1 MNHRLLIQ
9 FSRLGLYCIVVLL
22 TVLNHLIQENYF
34 NWSLF
39 ASFYGIATA
48 GLLIHFLP
56 LFSLDRFFEKRALV
70 FLTFAADITLITLLI
85 LTSALN
91 QTLFLFLYLVT
102 IILTGLVFQ
111 MRGALLIAA
120 LASIGY
126 TVASWFGP
134 DIKAMSFLFMLI
146 LNNIAFFAVA
156 SLAGYL
162 SGQLNI
168 FAERLEAQSLS
179 LQVIRR
185 LNEMIIETIPT
196 ALFTIQ
202 STSEILQFN
211 PGAMALFKNEQLEGV
226 RLFDILPELARRIQ
240 DLPNLKLGEK
250 HEIQW
255 EKAGE
260 IHLLSVHVLPQS
272 SDFQT
277 PTFLVV
283 IEDLTE
289 IRRLEFAVR
298 QSEKMAAVGGLA
310 AGIAHEIRNP
320 LAGISGSI
328 ELLSQN
334 FTTEDDKKLAKII
347 LREIDR
353 LNRLISEFL
362 DFAKPEKPPGEIV
375 DINLILKEVIEN
387 AKGSMGREVQ
397 VDTNLNPQSFLQGH
411 RDKLK
416 QALLNIVING
426 MQAMDQIPNPRLTV
440 NTEIVDGR
448 LLIKVKDNGNG
459 ISAENKARIFEP
471 FHTTKPKGTGLG
483 LAITHKILEA
493 HSAKIFV
500 ESEVGLGTEFVI
512 SFPAKS
518 FENQQPAAENKQ

>member
-9 FSRLGLYCIVVLL
+9 SSRLGLYAIVVVL
-22 TVLNHLIQENYF
+22 TVLNHLLQDNYF

-39 ASFYGIATA
+39 ASFYGIASI
-48 GLLIHFLP
+48 GLLMNLLP
-56 LFSLDRFFEKRALV
+56 LFKLDPFFEKRGLV
-70 FLTFAADITLITLLI
+70 FLTFVIDIVLISFLMV
-85 LTSALN
+85 TSALN

-102 IILTGLVFQ
+102 IILSGLVFQ

-120 LASIGY
+120 MTSIGF

-134 DIKAMSFLFMLI
+134 EIKAMSFLFMLI

-156 SLAGYL
+156 GISGYL
-162 SGQLNI
+162 SEQLNL

-185 LNEMIIETIPT
+185 LNEMIIETIPS
-196 ALFTIQ
+196 ALFTVN
-202 STSEILQFN
+202 SLSEILQYN
-211 PGAMALFKNEQLEGV
+211 PGAAQLFKNENLEGV
-226 RLFDILPELARRIQ
+226 KLFGMLPELAAKIP
-240 DLPNLKLGEK
+240 DLPGLKQGEK
-250 HEIQW
+250 HEVRWNEGSEQ
-255 EKAGE
+255 
-260 IHLLSVHVLPQS
+260 HLLSVQVLPQIS
-272 SDFQT
+272 SFET

-289 IRRLEFAVR
+289 IRRLEFAMR

-320 LAGISGSI
+320 LAGISGSV

-334 FTTEDDKKLAKII
+334 FQTDDDKKLAKII
-347 LREIDR
+347 LKEIDR

-362 DFAKPEKPPGEIV
+362 DFAKPEKPPGEVV
-375 DINLILKEVIEN
+375 DIGGVLREVVEN
-387 AKGSMGREVQ
+387 AKASNSRNVEIEVSLDSRAQ
-397 VDTNLNPQSFLQGH
+397 IIGH
-411 RDKLK
+411 KDKLK
-416 QALLNIVING
+416 QAFLNIVINAI
-426 MQAMDQIPNPRLTV
+426 QATESSTQPKLSISTV
-440 NTEIVDGR
+440 LEDKHWVV
-448 LLIKVKDNGNG
+448 KVKDNGSG
-459 ISAENKARIFEP
+459 MKPETKARMFEP

-500 ESEVGLGTEFVI
+500 ESELGLGTEFVI

-518 FENQQPAAENKQ
+518 FENQQPAAENKL